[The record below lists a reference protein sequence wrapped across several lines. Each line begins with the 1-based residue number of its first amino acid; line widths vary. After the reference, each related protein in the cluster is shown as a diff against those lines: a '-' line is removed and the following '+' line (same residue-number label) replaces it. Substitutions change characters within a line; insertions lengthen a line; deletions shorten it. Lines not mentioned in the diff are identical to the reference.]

1 MNVLRRWYA
10 ELVSTLLKI
19 HSLEMLPDLQMQSLE
34 MLPDLQMPSLE
45 MLPVLHTE
53 FWNVIWLFPTSGS
66 LYRNLHELSFNI
78 NFHETSK
85 VNAIKRALSING
97 YIRLTNGVR
106 FFLSRDLWAR
116 YDPLLDTLLLTS
128 LVLGYIRLVY
138 YTDIRND
145 Y

>member
-19 HSLEMLPDLQMQSLE
+19 QSLEMLPDLQMQSLE

-45 MLPVLHTE
+45 MLPDLHTE

-78 NFHETSK
+78 NFHETNK

-97 YIRLTNGVR
+97 YIR
-106 FFLSRDLWAR
+106 FLSRDLWAR